1 MSALAPCHKASAC
14 VRPAGIQ
21 KCGRSWLLQCA
32 GAATA
37 RDTQT
42 VGVCAVRA
50 AARSFVFNFASK
62 AAQLQRT
69 LVYDLLG
76 LPRDLLFRY
85 RDGVARVARED
96 VLGAAQRHLHPTQQV
111 LEAVLLAL
119 QCVLSFAS
127 GVAP

>member
-1 MSALAPCHKASAC
+1 M
-14 VRPAGIQ
+14 
-21 KCGRSWLLQCA
+21 
-32 GAATA
+32 
-37 RDTQT
+37 
-42 VGVCAVRA
+42 RA